1 MIRQCQVSYTPGSAL
16 IHPLILSLASRAR
29 VFILSSFQ
37 QGGTNRP
44 PTLAAS
50 TPGFPVFNPAAPT
63 QGRSHLFQLQR
74 RPSSTPHP
82 PRHREIE
89 ALRVVMS
96 DCLLFNS
103 CGTRVFEMEGLSGMV
118 ESKSSATLVRLQ
130 LPLQL
135 PRQFSSHTGFISVHP
150 EDLQLNLTSH
160 LSEQLQLFPLLS
172 RANQTTSL

>member
-1 MIRQCQVSYTPGSAL
+1 MSGKLHTWFCLDSSTHPESSIRVHGSSSQTP
-16 IHPLILSLASRAR
+16 
-29 VFILSSFQ
+29 SSK
-37 QGGTNRP
+37 GEPIVHLHWR
-44 PTLAAS
+44 LAAS
-50 TPGFPVFNPAAPT
+50 TPGFLVFNPAAPT